1 MQRLWDEQEAR
12 DAAEAALRRSS
23 RARKPRTFFGDS
35 QFPSQSQDLSEEE
48 VSDPEE
54 DGCDPEEYGYT
65 PLAVRRA
72 PRARKPRKFFG
83 DSQFPSQSQDDSK
96 EQDEEEEEEEEE
108 DKEDAAVE
116 VSFDEEME
124 NEGPARA
131 PLSPSAEEDEED
143 DERVEAP
150 AEEDEEEEDDEMW
163 YVGGTQAFPDAPPG
177 DSEEDADEDDDA
189 AADDDDAPLPPMD
202 DDDDDGR
209 LNEAADVVR
218 SKNSWTGPLPEIGC
232 PKCRFAAKGCG
243 RCRAIRA
250 HAEFGTPL
258 PWGGTVRVG
267 TNVRGRGRSA
277 RAPTPAPRSASAKKR
292 KGRSAPAASVR
303 RVRFDDDAP
312 GGRLTSIVPAS
323 AGKRRRLLAPAPGSS
338 GRRRGRPPSFAA
350 REALSSPRE
359 KEAIRRRRGGF
370 PATSSVFS
378 GMTFLLSGLPA
389 RDDVEELTRLI
400 EDAGGTV
407 CREVPPPAPETPP
420 AALDFDAYAPSQD
433 VGAPMRR
440 SSVGRATRVVTPKP
454 GRTLKCLYAAAV
466 GAPMCTPEWVRAS
479 LDAGRPLS
487 PARRPRARCSRAA
500 TRTTTGVSASEYSR
514 GPW

>member
-54 DGCDPEEYGYT
+54 DGRDPEEDGCDPEEDGYT

-72 PRARKPRKFFG
+72 PRTRKPRKFFG

-96 EQDEEEEEEEEE
+96 EQDEEEEEEDDEDEE
-108 DKEDAAVE
+108 DAVVE
-116 VSFDEEME
+116 VSSDEEME

-131 PLSPSAEEDEED
+131 SLSPLAEEDEED

-202 DDDDDGR
+202 DDDDDDGR
-209 LNEAADVVR
+209 LNEATGVVR
-218 SKNSWTGPLPEIGC
+218 SNHSWTGPLPEIGC

-250 HAEFGTPL
+250 HAEFGTPS
-258 PWGGTVRVG
+258 PVG
-267 TNVRGRGRSA
+267 WHRSCPARTSADADEA
-277 RAPTPAPRSASAKKR
+277 RARPPRRLDRRLQRNAGVDPHR
-292 KGRSAPAASVR
+292 RRPFAAFVSTTT
-303 RVRFDDDAP
+303 AP
-312 GGRLTSIVPAS
+312 GGDS
-323 AGKRRRLLAPAPGSS
+323 
-338 GRRRGRPPSFAA
+338 RP
-350 REALSSPRE
+350 SSPRPPGN
-359 KEAIRRRRGGF
+359 ADASSPPRRVLRGNDAVVRRHSKKKR
-370 PATSSVFS
+370 PVAVS
-378 GMTFLLSGLPA
+378 MTFP
-389 RDDVEELTRLI
+389 
-400 EDAGGTV
+400 
-407 CREVPPPAPETPP
+407 
-420 AALDFDAYAPSQD
+420 
-433 VGAPMRR
+433 
-440 SSVGRATRVVTPKP
+440 
-454 GRTLKCLYAAAV
+454 
-466 GAPMCTPEWVRAS
+466 
-479 LDAGRPLS
+479 
-487 PARRPRARCSRAA
+487 RRPPCFL
-500 TRTTTGVSASEYSR
+500 G
-514 GPW
+514 